1 VKSFWTFFI
10 QNAKKK
16 KKNLA
21 KILSDF
27 FQKCFFGVH
36 APFGQLYFCYFHS
49 VDAIATPQW
58 HPGRI

>member
-1 VKSFWTFFI
+1 M
-10 QNAKKK
+10 QKKT